1 MRINLKKYCDIFNSL
16 NDRQKLNTSQLKLKL
31 ANDKRFNLKSSD
43 LKPIGKAIKVDIS
56 ENETL
61 LDIQNRISPLMNEEI
76 EDD

>member
-1 MRINLKKYCDIFNSL
+1 MSE
-16 NDRQKLNTSQLKLKL
+16 RQKLNTAQLKLKL

-56 ENETL
+56 ENGIL
-61 LDIQNRISPLMNEEI
+61 LDILNRVMPVNSAEG

>member
-1 MRINLKKYCDIFNSL
+1 MRKYCDIFNSL
-16 NDRQKLNTSQLKLKL
+16 NDRQKLNTAQLKLRL

-61 LDIQNRISPLMNEEI
+61 LDIQNRITPLANEEV
-76 EDD
+76 EDE

>member
-1 MRINLKKYCDIFNSL
+1 M
-16 NDRQKLNTSQLKLKL
+16 KLRL

-61 LDIQNRISPLMNEEI
+61 LDIQNRITPLANEEV
-76 EDD
+76 EDE

>member
-16 NDRQKLNTSQLKLKL
+16 SERQKLNTAQLKLKL

-56 ENETL
+56 ENEIL
-61 LDIQNRISPLMNEEI
+61 LDILNRVMPVNSAEG